1 MCISTGSQTVNRTV
15 SVSLNGISDT
25 AISELYI
32 LYRYYVLKCIHN
44 ISKAAWMKLL
54 VVINFDH
61 FIHAGG
67 DDFDYLN
74 TSINIL
80 GSPSQSI
87 CTEIVIEF
95 DGRIEPMEMF
105 LVQLRTDDTAV
116 NLGLNETR
124 ISINDSDGMYRSYIV
139 MRA

>member
-1 MCISTGSQTVNRTV
+1 
-15 SVSLNGISDT
+15 
-25 AISELYI
+25 
-32 LYRYYVLKCIHN
+32 
-44 ISKAAWMKLL
+44 MKLL

-61 FIHAGG
+61 FIRAGG

-74 TSINIL
+74 ISINIL

-95 DGRIEPMEMF
+95 DGIIEPMEMF
-105 LVQLRTDDTAV
+105 LVQLRTDDAAV

-124 ISINDSDGMYRSYIV
+124 ISINDSDGIIV
-139 MRA
+139 VTL